1 MKISVILPT
10 FNRAHLIQT
19 AIDSVLAQKYE
30 DWELIIVDDGSTDN
44 TKEVVTANQDD
55 RIIYLFQENAER
67 SVARNK
73 GIEKA
78 KGEWICFL
86 DSDDY
91 YLPNHLFTF
100 SDFIKINRLEPAFL
114 VSGSFQEING
124 VRKEKSIYK
133 DDSGINPAHHILEK
147 TSITPISV
155 CIHKSCF
162 EQHRFE
168 KQYKK
173 SYWEDT
179 HLWIRLAMTYPF
191 AQLPFFTNVIV
202 EHTNR
207 SVNSSI
213 TMERVNDHVGMIKH
227 LFQNYSSI
235 LKPVFS
241 DTMRRNYIDRKY
253 RMFLYQA
260 RQNKQVFVSLLI
272 WFKAIS
278 NRPSTYLLSELPKI
292 FINKLNLGI
301 HEK

>member
-1 MKISVILPT
+1 MKISIILPT
-10 FNRAHLIQT
+10 YNRAHLIQT
-19 AIDSVLAQKYE
+19 AIDSVLTQKFE

-44 TKEVVTANQDD
+44 TKEIVAANQDE
-55 RIIYLFQENAER
+55 RIIYLYQENAER

-78 KGEWICFL
+78 TSEWICFL

-91 YLPNHLFTF
+91 FLPNHLFTF
-100 SDFIKINRLEPAFL
+100 TDFIKVNQLKPAFL
-114 VSGSFQEING
+114 ASGSFGEING
-124 VRKEKSIYK
+124 VRKEKSIFK
-133 DDSGINPAHHILEK
+133 DDSGLHPAQHILEE

-162 EQHRFE
+162 EHHLFE
-168 KQYKK
+168 EQYKK

-179 HLWIRLAMTYPF
+179 HLWIRIALTFHFVQVPT
-191 AQLPFFTNVIV
+191 FTNVIV

-213 TMERVNDHVGMIKH
+213 SMDRVNDHVGMVKH

-260 RQNKQVFVSLLI
+260 RQNKQVSVSISI

-278 NRPSTYLLSELPKI
+278 NRPSFYLLSELPKI